1 MAYAKHHEESG
12 TYLEDFLE
20 RLQPLPNDIQR
31 SFHLMRELDKDAT
44 ELHVRLRGLEKQY
57 LGQAKRSLQGA
68 KESKP
73 EERLKL
79 VEDKEA
85 SAEIAD
91 LRALIMAKQREKI
104 DVVNQ
109 AGMGGGRDEGRRGRG
124 KGIVGPSVSDMMKH
138 HMRMLKV
145 DMDNFQT
152 ELRETGEYDF
162 LGARKDDAVAFK
174 QNVYETHF
182 VLGKVVNYRAD
193 SGAYEVVDVDDDSH
207 IYTLPET
214 QIVLLN
220 PGSEAQRLKY
230 QKGDEVFAVY
240 PETTSFYLGG
250 QGGREGGEEG
260 GQGGQAVGTIAQPP
274 RRGMGHS
281 GLGQDV
287 PKLAVQFQDD
297 ADEFGH
303 TPIRWVPVQHVFK
316 AI

>member
-109 AGMGGGRDEGRRGRG
+109 
-124 KGIVGPSVSDMMKH
+124 VSDMMKH

-240 PETTSFYLGG
+240 PETTSFYLG
-250 QGGREGGEEG
+250 
-260 GQGGQAVGTIAQPP
+260 TIAQPP